1 MTGLPKVTVVIP
13 VYNGEK
19 YLGIAVDSILSQ
31 TFPDFE
37 LLVIDDGS
45 IDRSI
50 AVVLSY
56 SDPRIRLECNPTNL
70 GVSTTRNKG
79 IQLARGEY
87 LAFLDS
93 DDWAYPERLAKQ
105 TAFLD
110 NHPDCAAV
118 GSWSEWMSEEGHP
131 LGRIKRKPT
140 SPDEIAAWR
149 LFQQG
154 IENSTSMAR
163 TVVLRRYRHREEFD
177 VSEDFD
183 LWARIAANHELATL
197 PEVLVRRRMHANQLT
212 QKKAARAQER
222 RLVIYAA
229 QLHLLGVS
237 FTDTDLKHH
246 LLLRSMRKRGFRP
259 DLSYLEWAETWL
271 LRLQAANQRAGC
283 YPEPAFSQ
291 LLGRLWVK
299 VCWHAARTDG
309 WTVWWR
315 FWCSA
320 LCRQTLSHIRL
331 SSLWR
336 SLTVTRKPHDF
347 RNGARVWG
355 RAKRTRAQDEDHSP

>member
-1 MTGLPKVTVVIP
+1 VPVVTGFPRVTVVIP
-13 VYNGEK
+13 VYNREK
-19 YLGIAVDSILSQ
+19 YVGIAVDSILSQ
-31 TFPDFE
+31 TFSDFE

-50 AVVLSY
+50 DIVRSY
-56 SDPRIRLECNPTNL
+56 SDPRIRLVCNINNL
-70 GVSTTRNKG
+70 GVAATRNNG

-110 NHPDCAAV
+110 NHPEYAAV
-118 GSWSEWMSEEGHP
+118 GSWSEWMSEDGVP

-140 SPDEIAAWR
+140 SPEEIAAWR

-163 TVVLRRYRHREEFD
+163 TVVLRAYRHREEFD

-183 LWARIAANHELATL
+183 LWARIAANHKLATL
-197 PEVLVRRRMHANQLT
+197 PEVLVRRRMHASQLT
-212 QKKAARAQER
+212 QKKAARAPER
-222 RLVIYAA
+222 RLAIYAA
-229 QLHLLGVS
+229 QLQLLGVS
-237 FTDTDLKHH
+237 FTDTDLKRH

-259 DLSYLEWAETWL
+259 DLNYLEWTETWL
-271 LRLQAANQRAGC
+271 LRLQAANHRAGC

-291 LLGRLWVK
+291 LLGRLWFK
-299 VCWHAARTDG
+299 VCWHTARDEG

-315 FWCSA
+315 FWRSA
-320 LCRQTLSHIRL
+320 LRKQTVSGFRRV
-331 SSLWR
+331 R
-336 SLTVTRKPHDF
+336 SL
-347 RNGARVWG
+347 G
-355 RAKRTRAQDEDHSP
+355 RAWSTLKL

>member
-1 MTGLPKVTVVIP
+1 MTGFPKVTVVIP

-56 SDPRIRLECNPTNL
+56 SDPRIRLERNPTNL

-131 LGRIKRKPT
+131 LGRIKRKPI

-177 VSEDFD
+177 VCEDFD
-183 LWARIAANHELATL
+183 LWARIAANHKLATL
-197 PEVLVRRRMHANQLT
+197 PEVLVRRRMHDSQLT
-212 QKKAARAQER
+212 QKKAARAPER
-222 RLVIYAA
+222 RLAIYAA

-237 FTDTDLKHH
+237 FTDTDLKRH

-299 VCWHAARTDG
+299 VCWHAARADG

-315 FWCSA
+315 FWRSA
-320 LCRQTLSHIRL
+320 LCRQTLSQIRL

-336 SLTVTRKPHDF
+336 SLTVTRKL
-347 RNGARVWG
+347 
-355 RAKRTRAQDEDHSP
+355 S

>member
-1 MTGLPKVTVVIP
+1 VPAVTGFPRVTVVIP
-13 VYNGEK
+13 VYNREK
-19 YLGIAVDSILSQ
+19 YVGIAVDSILSQ
-31 TFPDFE
+31 TFSDFE

-50 AVVLSY
+50 DIVRSY
-56 SDPRIRLECNPTNL
+56 SDPRIRLVCNINNL
-70 GVSTTRNKG
+70 GVAATRNNG

-110 NHPDCAAV
+110 NHPEYAAV
-118 GSWSEWMSEEGHP
+118 GSWSEWMSEDGVP

-140 SPDEIAAWR
+140 SPEEIAAWR

-163 TVVLRRYRHREEFD
+163 TVVLRAYRHREEFD

-183 LWARIAANHELATL
+183 LWARIAANHKLATL
-197 PEVLVRRRMHANQLT
+197 PEVLVRRRMHASQLT
-212 QKKAARAQER
+212 QEKAARAPER
-222 RLVIYAA
+222 RLAIYAA
-229 QLHLLGVS
+229 QLHLLGVA
-237 FTDTDLKHH
+237 FTDTDLQRH

-259 DLSYLEWAETWL
+259 DLNYLEWTETWL
-271 LRLQAANQRAGC
+271 LRLQAANHRAGC

-291 LLGRLWVK
+291 LLGRLWFK
-299 VCWHAARTDG
+299 VCWHTARDEG

-315 FWCSA
+315 FWRSA
-320 LCRQTLSHIRL
+320 LRKQTVSGFRRV
-331 SSLWR
+331 R
-336 SLTVTRKPHDF
+336 SL
-347 RNGARVWG
+347 G
-355 RAKRTRAQDEDHSP
+355 RAWSTLKL

>member
-1 MTGLPKVTVVIP
+1 VTGFPKVTVVIP
-13 VYNGEK
+13 VYNREK
-19 YLGIAVDSILSQ
+19 YVGIAVDSILSQ

-50 AVVLSY
+50 DVVLSY
-56 SDPRIRLECNPTNL
+56 SDPRIRLVCNNTNL

-93 DDWAYPERLAKQ
+93 DDWAHPERLAKQ

-110 NHPDCAAV
+110 NHPDYTAV
-118 GSWSEWMSEEGHP
+118 GSWIEWMSEAGHP
-131 LGRIKRKPT
+131 SGRIKRKPT
-140 SPDEIAAWR
+140 SPEEIAAWR

-154 IENSTSMAR
+154 IENSASMAR
-163 TVVLRRYRHREEFD
+163 ADVLRAYRHREEFD
-177 VSEDFD
+177 VCEDFD
-183 LWARIAANHELATL
+183 LWARIAANHKLATL
-197 PEVLVRRRMHANQLT
+197 PEVLVRRRMHAGQLT
-212 QKKAARAQER
+212 QEKAARTQER
-222 RLVIYAA
+222 RLAIYAA

-237 FTDTDLKHH
+237 FTDTDLKRH
-246 LLLRSMRKRGFRP
+246 LLLRSMRKQGFRP
-259 DLSYLEWAETWL
+259 DLIYLEWAETWL
-271 LRLQAANQRAGC
+271 LRLQAANHRAGC

-291 LLGRLWVK
+291 LLGRFWLK
-299 VCWHAARTDG
+299 VCWYAASDER

-315 FWCSA
+315 FWRSA

-331 SSLWR
+331 ASLWR
-336 SLTVTRKPHDF
+336 SLTVTLKPRDF
-347 RNGARVWG
+347 RSGTRVWG
-355 RAKRTRAQDEDHSP
+355 QAKRPGA

>member
-1 MTGLPKVTVVIP
+1 MARFPRVTVVIP
-13 VYNGEK
+13 IYNREK
-19 YLGIAVDSILSQ
+19 YVGIAVESILSQ

-50 AVVLSY
+50 AVVLSF
-56 SDPRIRLECNPTNL
+56 SDPRIRLVRNHTNL
-70 GVSTTRNKG
+70 GVSTTRNRG

-93 DDWAYPERLAKQ
+93 DDWACPERLAKQ

-110 NHPDCAAV
+110 NHPDYAAV
-118 GSWSEWMSEEGHP
+118 GSWIEWMSEEGHP
-131 LGRIKRKPT
+131 LGTIKRKPT
-140 SPDEIAAWR
+140 SPEEIAAWR
-149 LFQQG
+149 LFQVG

-163 TVVLRRYRHREEFD
+163 TVVLRAYRHREEFD

-183 LWARIAANHELATL
+183 LWARIAANHKLATL
-197 PEVLVRRRMHANQLT
+197 PEVLVRRRMHAGQLT
-212 QKKAARAQER
+212 QEKAARAPER
-222 RLVIYAA
+222 RLAIYAA

-237 FTDTDLKHH
+237 FTDTDLKRH

-259 DLSYLEWAETWL
+259 DLNYLEWAETWL
-271 LRLQAANQRAGC
+271 LRLQAANQRADC

-291 LLGRLWVK
+291 LLGRLWFK
-299 VCWHAARTDG
+299 VCWHTVRDEG

-315 FWCSA
+315 FWRSA
-320 LCRQTLSHIRL
+320 LWRQTVSGFRRIRRL
-331 SSLWR
+331 
-336 SLTVTRKPHDF
+336 
-347 RNGARVWG
+347 ARAWSTL
-355 RAKRTRAQDEDHSP
+355 KL